1 VHATAPPTRRT
12 WPWIVGAAILIGA
25 LIIAGAVYFGSQRDT
40 ATPSPEPTTPIASS
54 TPSPSTTPVDAEP
67 TGCLGGETRDAAMVL
82 AAQKAASHTS
92 SGAVEYAAAFVRWIH
107 QYPYPSSDDA
117 DSVAASTLVTDVPT
131 KDLREFFANNPNVSG
146 GLVPDATEYYLSTIP
161 GVWHIESASNDE
173 VVATIGTGLVIQ
185 GAMSPTLKGSIT
197 VTVRWENGEWK
208 FAKSEGT
215 RTTEDLFSIG
225 EPFTSGC

>member
-1 VHATAPPTRRT
+1 VHATAPTARRT

-25 LIIAGAVYFGSQRDT
+25 LIIAGAVYFGSQRGTATPTPDPTTPAATST
-40 ATPSPEPTTPIASS
+40 ATPSTI
-54 TPSPSTTPVDAEP
+54 PVDAEP
-67 TGCLGGETRDAAMVL
+67 TGCLGGEARDAAMVL
-82 AAQKAASHTS
+82 AAQKAAPHTS
-92 SGAVEYAAAFVRWIH
+92 SGGVEYAAAFVRWLH
-107 QYPYPSSDDA
+107 QFPYPSSEDA
-117 DSVAASTLVTDVPT
+117 DAVAASGLAADVPT

-161 GVWHIESASNDE
+161 GVWHIESSSNDE
-173 VVATIGTGLVIQ
+173 VVATIGTGLVVQ